1 MSNFYEKPGL
11 APGKYR
17 IEMLEAAIRNDRW
30 LRLDTWE
37 AEQRTW
43 TRTKLLLDHHLEEV
57 KQRFGPDT
65 SIRLLAGQR
74 HKRFPIILSD
84 ILI

>member
-1 MSNFYEKPGL
+1 VSNFYIKPGL

-17 IEMLEAAIRNDRW
+17 IEMLQEAIRNDRW

-37 AEQRTW
+37 AEQPTW
-43 TRTKLLLDHHLEEV
+43 TRTKLLLDHHLEKV

-65 SIRLLAGQR
+65 EVRLLAGQYNE
-74 HKRFPIILSD
+74 RFPMIRSAIF
-84 ILI
+84 I